1 MSPTVRALL
10 CLVALLAAPPAVAS
24 VTGGQDLN
32 PPQRVI
38 QGVSEDL
45 MRVLQEDRDLLRT
58 DPAYV
63 HRLVDRLLLPNLDF
77 SRVAALVLGPH
88 WREASPSQRQA
99 FEREFKTLLIQTY
112 ASALDRLS
120 TWELRYPPMRL
131 DPGQTRALVRTEL
144 RQAGGAFVAV
154 DYRMAVKGDRWV
166 AYDVLVEGVSLLS
179 SYRAQFTEIARRRGI
194 DGLLAELSA
203 RNATRR

>member
-154 DYRMAVKGDRWV
+154 DYRMAVTGDRWV